1 MRMPRLHAGEGA
13 GALAALVAGLLL
25 VAGLNAALAGDR
37 PFAAAAWTASAAVA
51 LALAAGVLHS
61 RRRTVVRAAD
71 TRLPERVDD
80 DWFTGPTFAGFPT
93 EAVRPLLERPGSPS
107 RSEVCTA
114 WVLATHGHDADWI
127 ADHLDLPPEVARVLV
142 DAALQRD

>member
-1 MRMPRLHAGEGA
+1 MKVPRLHAGEGA
-13 GALAALVAGLLL
+13 GALAALVVGLLL
-25 VAGLNAALAGDR
+25 VVGLNAALAGDR
-37 PFAAAAWTASAAVA
+37 SLSAAAWTASAAVA

-61 RRRTVVRAAD
+61 RRRAVARAAD
-71 TRLPERVDD
+71 AGPPEPVDE
-80 DWFTGPTFAGFPT
+80 DWFTGPTFEGFPA

-114 WVLATHGHDADWI
+114 WVLATHGHDAGWI
-127 ADHLDLPPEVARVLV
+127 TDHLDLPPEVARVLV